1 MKIKLLIHYASFK
14 RSLLFELRSSIKMYT
29 LDKTIDIFTLYLS
42 LSIVI
47 GQNDK
52 DNDTVWWILKLI
64 MP

>member
-1 MKIKLLIHYASFK
+1 
-14 RSLLFELRSSIKMYT
+14 MYT

-52 DNDTVWWILKLI
+52 DNDTVWWILKFI